1 MNDKL
6 ENLKEIEYYS
16 NFNTVGQYIIKW
28 KKAKPKNQDL
38 VILNDSLIQV
48 GFYVNELIT
57 NQRLKD
63 QIVSEYRA
71 DKIRAVNR
79 ARTAEEKLEKLQ
91 KKYNELKQQKKLGL

>member
-1 MNDKL
+1 MNEKL

-38 VILNDSLIQV
+38 IILNDSLVQV

-63 QIVSEYRA
+63 QIVSEYRS
-71 DKIRAVNR
+71 N
-79 ARTAEEKLEKLQ
+79 
-91 KKYNELKQQKKLGL
+91 

>member
-1 MNDKL
+1 MNEKL

-38 VILNDSLIQV
+38 IILNDSLVQV

-63 QIVSEYRA
+63 QIVSEYRS

-79 ARTAEEKLEKLQ
+79 ARMVEEKLEKL
-91 KKYNELKQQKKLGL
+91 KEKYKELKQQKDLGL